1 MKIKLTNNINLSV
14 RWKYGELKNKYNCAF
29 PDDII
34 KSKTPNI
41 SYCSISYIDYS
52 VHNPKYELLSY
63 GYAQCFNENGV
74 YFDIFN
80 KKIGRKLSFSRA
92 VSCIDAELWNNF
104 ILYNIEFST
113 FTDKTIRSLLW
124 NNYLQEFGPKIPEI
138 KTIIL
143 F

>member
-63 GYAQCFNENGV
+63 GYAQRFYENER

-80 KKIGRKLSFSRA
+80 
-92 VSCIDAELWNNF
+92 E
-104 ILYNIEFST
+104 
-113 FTDKTIRSLLW
+113 
-124 NNYLQEFGPKIPEI
+124 
-138 KTIIL
+138 
-143 F
+143 